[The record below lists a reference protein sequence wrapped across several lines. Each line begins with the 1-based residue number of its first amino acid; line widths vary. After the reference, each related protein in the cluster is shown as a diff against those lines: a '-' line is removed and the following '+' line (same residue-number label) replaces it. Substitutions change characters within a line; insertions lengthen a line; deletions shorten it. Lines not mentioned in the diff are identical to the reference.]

1 MQPSPGAFD
10 AMFTI
15 VPVIIVL
22 GFVAVIGTM
31 IYRFFAARREGFDPL
46 AADIQLA
53 AKARDS
59 QLLAPGTEDRTVEER
74 LAEADALLASGRI
87 TAAEHQAARLSILG
101 DI

>member
-1 MQPSPGAFD
+1 MQPGSGVAD

-15 VPVIIVL
+15 VPIIIVL
-22 GFVAVIGTM
+22 GFVFVIGSM

-46 AADIQLA
+46 AADIQMA

-59 QLLAPGTEDRTVEER
+59 QLFAPGPEEKTVEER
-74 LAEADALLASGRI
+74 LAEADALLAAGRI
-87 TAAEHQAARLSILG
+87 SADEHKAARLSILG